1 MYYKPESLEENFSN
15 VLKLRDNFMN
25 NIKSYMWEY
34 DWICRVYTDAN
45 TYNFYLRNYMIN
57 PYVNSFDA
65 AMEQLAYKVFGYTL
79 TVFETLSY
87 ALDYWRIHTDS
98 KQKNRN
104 VTDKEYDQALKLLSR
119 KKKISNSDKE
129 ILLKF
134 RPQRNY
140 CTHYGRIQFCT
151 FIFNHQT
158 ILYNLIQVILSLLGQ
173 MDINYAVVSEYNL
186 LQGDYIEQIK
196 ETLDEFSR
204 DNNCVAFCRV
214 QRTPMRF
221 RADAVQSTTDALKQC
236 IFSYSR
242 GFITTV

>member
-34 DWICRVYTDAN
+34 GWICRVYTDAN
-45 TYNFYLRNYMIN
+45 AYNFYSRNYMIN
-57 PYVNSFDA
+57 PYVNSFEA

-151 FIFNHQT
+151 FIFNHQM

-196 ETLDEFSR
+196 ETLDEFSK
-204 DNNCVAFCRV
+204 DNNCVA
-214 QRTPMRF
+214 
-221 RADAVQSTTDALKQC
+221 
-236 IFSYSR
+236 
-242 GFITTV
+242 

>member
-134 RPQRNY
+134 RPKRNY

-204 DNNCVAFCRV
+204 DNNCVA
-214 QRTPMRF
+214 
-221 RADAVQSTTDALKQC
+221 
-236 IFSYSR
+236 
-242 GFITTV
+242 

>member
-1 MYYKPESLEENFSN
+1 
-15 VLKLRDNFMN
+15 
-25 NIKSYMWEY
+25 
-34 DWICRVYTDAN
+34 
-45 TYNFYLRNYMIN
+45 
-57 PYVNSFDA
+57 
-65 AMEQLAYKVFGYTL
+65 MEQLAYKVFGYTL

-151 FIFNHQT
+151 FIFNHQM

-204 DNNCVAFCRV
+204 DNNCVA
-214 QRTPMRF
+214 
-221 RADAVQSTTDALKQC
+221 
-236 IFSYSR
+236 
-242 GFITTV
+242 

>member
-57 PYVNSFDA
+57 PHVNSFDA

-104 VTDKEYDQALKLLSR
+104 VTD
-119 KKKISNSDKE
+119 
-129 ILLKF
+129 
-134 RPQRNY
+134 
-140 CTHYGRIQFCT
+140 
-151 FIFNHQT
+151 
-158 ILYNLIQVILSLLGQ
+158 
-173 MDINYAVVSEYNL
+173 
-186 LQGDYIEQIK
+186 
-196 ETLDEFSR
+196 
-204 DNNCVAFCRV
+204 
-214 QRTPMRF
+214 
-221 RADAVQSTTDALKQC
+221 TTK
-236 IFSYSR
+236 R
-242 GFITTV
+242 